1 MSSIKIRDLPEKT
14 DNLDDE
20 DLMIVEDSEDT
31 KKITLIKLRSIFS
44 MDGILTSMKNMLS
57 DKIDSFIESYSKKLN
72 DLVSRNEDL
81 ERICF
86 NLQNDHD
93 HDAERIFELE
103 NKLINKQDKVLALQE
118 DKKQLFEVIKQL
130 QTDKDNL
137 LDQINTLNKQI
148 MLNDSNIVVLRSQVK
163 DLQQKCKELKEINKQ
178 LEESLDKL
186 ESDISSQIDNN
197 YNETQTKL
205 SESIDDLM
213 AYIRYYHPDVDNL

>member
-57 DKIDSFIESYSKKLN
+57 DKIDSFIESHSKKLN

-103 NKLINKQDKVLALQE
+103 NKLINEQDKVLVLQE

-137 LDQINTLNKQI
+137 LDQINTLNNQI
-148 MLNDSNIVVLRSQVK
+148 MLNDSSIVVLKSQVK

-186 ESDISSQIDNN
+186 ENDISSQIDNN
-197 YNETQTKL
+197 YNEAQTKL

-213 AYIRYYHPDVDNL
+213 TYIRYYHPDVDNL

>member
-44 MDGILTSMKNMLS
+44 MDGILISMKNMLS
-57 DKIDSFIESYSKKLN
+57 DKIDSFIESHSKKLN

-93 HDAERIFELE
+93 HDAERIFELK
-103 NKLINKQDKVLALQE
+103 NKLINEQDKVLVLQE

-137 LDQINTLNKQI
+137 LDQINTLNNQI
-148 MLNDSNIVVLRSQVK
+148 MLNDSNIVVLKSQVK
-163 DLQQKCKELKEINKQ
+163 DLQQKCKDLKEINKQ
-178 LEESLDKL
+178 LEESLNKL
-186 ESDISSQIDNN
+186 ETDISSQIDNN

-213 AYIRYYHPDVDNL
+213 DYIRYYHPDVDNL